1 MALINCPECGKEAS
15 DKAEK
20 CPNCG
25 YPFANLSNEAET
37 LSEASGENAEETTQ
51 VKTEEN
57 AAAETPKAKER
68 KWIVPV
74 AVIGAIVIIAGLFTA
89 VLLKTIDGLDLNSGN
104 GKIAIGTSNTETVNT
119 QSKKDG
125 SFEEILNAD
134 VQNAIDSITK
144 EYESLASEIDDYK
157 SYKANAD
164 KVAEWY
170 TYCEEQSAQLYA
182 QIAADSYEQYQKIAN
197 TGLKDYKEWN
207 DMLTDSYKVWND
219 AMQDYYK
226 AWNRLYEDAYGL
238 FNDVVSDGYD
248 VVSYD
253 EASDTWEDMY
263 DLHSDSWE
271 DMYDSYSDAW
281 EDLYDFYGEVFENF
295 YDGKDDVKAEY
306 EKIYKKE

>member
-25 YPFANLSNEAET
+25 YPFANLSNEAEMP
-37 LSEASGENAEETTQ
+37 GETPKENTEETTRE
-51 VKTEEN
+51 KTEEN
-57 AAAETPKAKER
+57 AAAETPKDKER
-68 KWIVPV
+68 KWIIPV
-74 AVIGAIVIIAGLFTA
+74 AVIGAIVIVA
-89 VLLKTIDGLDLNSGN
+89 VLLTAIVLKSIDRADLNSGN
-104 GKIAIGTSNTETVNT
+104 EKTAIGTSNTETVNT

-134 VQNAIDSITK
+134 VQDAIDSITK

-197 TGLKDYKEWN
+197 TGLKD
-207 DMLTDSYKVWND
+207 
-219 AMQDYYK
+219 
-226 AWNRLYEDAYGL
+226 
-238 FNDVVSDGYD
+238 
-248 VVSYD
+248 
-253 EASDTWEDMY
+253 
-263 DLHSDSWE
+263 
-271 DMYDSYSDAW
+271 
-281 EDLYDFYGEVFENF
+281 
-295 YDGKDDVKAEY
+295 
-306 EKIYKKE
+306 